1 MLETENMNA
10 DQGFRRAPGNLLR
23 VAAGVGAAALIVT
36 AVSAA
41 RRARTVMADCDS
53 GEAQDSQVSP
63 SAVPV
68 PELPEPVRACDLAVG
83 QVAISAALLLVSAT
97 TLPAVAGRR
106 RGGGRRGAAHARTS
120 GRQAENGDDAF
131 PPEIP
136 ADSGD
141 PWIMGAPWSG

>member
-1 MLETENMNA
+1 MKRPAFWPGLALQNKSRAHAPLPGMLETENLNA

-23 VAAGVGAAALIVT
+23 VAAGAGAAAVIVT

-106 RGGGRRGAAHARTS
+106 RGGG
-120 GRQAENGDDAF
+120 
-131 PPEIP
+131 
-136 ADSGD
+136 
-141 PWIMGAPWSG
+141 